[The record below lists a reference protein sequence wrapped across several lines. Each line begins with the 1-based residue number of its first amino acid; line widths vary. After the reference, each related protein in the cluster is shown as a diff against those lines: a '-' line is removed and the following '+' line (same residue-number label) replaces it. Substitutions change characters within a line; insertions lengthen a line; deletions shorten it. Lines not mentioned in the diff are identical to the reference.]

1 MKRTADPSAERAKIQ
16 RAVRATVSAWRTGH
30 GVVVHCHGGT
40 GRTGTVL
47 GCVLRELGVQ
57 AAEVI
62 DFLDRVHKV
71 RGKPGWPE
79 SSWQRELVEH
89 WKTRSTCALVARRSP
104 RDAGR
109 VSATTSMP
117 RPS

>member
-1 MKRTADPSAERAKIQ
+1 M
-16 RAVRATVSAWRTGH
+16 
-30 GVVVHCHGGT
+30 VHCHGGT

-62 DFLDRVHKV
+62 DFLDRVHKA

-89 WKTRSTCALVARRSP
+89 WKTCSTCALVAEAEPEGRGAHVGDDVNAPAILTCRR
-104 RDAGR
+104 RDAPPG
-109 VSATTSMP
+109 
-117 RPS
+117 

>member
-1 MKRTADPSAERAKIQ
+1 M
-16 RAVRATVSAWRTGH
+16 
-30 GVVVHCHGGT
+30 VHCHGGT

-62 DFLDRVHKV
+62 DFLDRVHKA

-79 SSWQRELVEH
+79 SNLATRACGTLEDAQHLRAGREAEPQGRGARVGDDVNAPAMLTRQR
-89 WKTRSTCALVARRSP
+89 
-104 RDAGR
+104 RDAPPG
-109 VSATTSMP
+109 
-117 RPS
+117 